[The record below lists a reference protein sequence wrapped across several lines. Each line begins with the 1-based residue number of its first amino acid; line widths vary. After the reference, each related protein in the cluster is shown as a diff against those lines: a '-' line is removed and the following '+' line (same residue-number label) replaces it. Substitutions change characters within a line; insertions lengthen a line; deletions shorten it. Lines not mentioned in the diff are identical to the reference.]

1 MSYHKNPEIND
12 AIFNLISALCSW
24 ERHTGRGSTLLLIPH
39 NDDEEIV
46 AVEDGKPIALNP
58 ITSEFLLRVA
68 LREREKI
75 KNG

>member
-1 MSYHKNPEIND
+1 MTYHKNPEIND

-24 ERHTGRGSTLLLIPH
+24 ERHTGRCSTLIFVPH
-39 NDDEEIV
+39 NDDEEIFV
-46 AVEDGKPIALNP
+46 AEDGKPIALYASTP
-58 ITSEFLLRVA
+58 EFWLNVA